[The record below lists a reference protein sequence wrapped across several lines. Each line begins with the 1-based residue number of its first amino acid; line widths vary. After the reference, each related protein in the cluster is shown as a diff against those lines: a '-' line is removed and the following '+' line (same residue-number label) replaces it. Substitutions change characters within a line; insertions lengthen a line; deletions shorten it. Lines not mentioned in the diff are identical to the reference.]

1 MASISIFNYYSDTNS
16 VEVTWSEFGKPVRCQ
31 SYDQWQMDM
40 LRMDVGSLTMAQ
52 ETVVAEVLSKCPPA
66 PVEVHLVPSSITP
79 RQAKLALLNIGMLD
93 SVETAIAAAGKA
105 AQIEWENAI
114 SFERTSPLLSSIC
127 NSLGL
132 TSEQLDGLFI
142 TASSL

>member
-1 MASISIFNYYSDTNS
+1 MASISSFNYYPNTNS
-16 VEVTWSEFGKPVRCQ
+16 VEVTWSELDKPVKCQ

-40 LRMDVGSLTMAQ
+40 LRMDVGNLTMAQ
-52 ETVVAEVLSKCPPA
+52 EAIVTEVLSKCPPV
-66 PVEVHLVPSSITP
+66 PVETTLVPYSITP

-93 SVETAIAAAGKA
+93 SVETTIAAAGRA
-105 AQIEWENAI
+105 AQIEWENAL

-132 TSEQLDGLFI
+132 TSEQLDWLFI